1 MTLLSVLLA
10 ALMAAPFEAASVE
23 PDTLPAMQDSTTVP
37 EFTYAHGTVEL
48 ENGVASLELPQ
59 SFKFL
64 DAPQSAMVIVD
75 IWGNPDA
82 DGVLGI
88 IFPEADDPFTEGS
101 YAYVVSYDESGHVDD
116 GDADDIDYDEMLKG
130 MQEGEAENNKLR
142 AQAGYEPIHL
152 VGWAAPPFYDD
163 KNKVLHWDREL
174 KFGDSALVNTLNYNV
189 RVLGR
194 KGVLVLN
201 AVATMDDLELVKAH
215 VPDVLGIVNFNDGH
229 RYDQFDSSVD
239 EVAAYGI
246 GGLIAGKVLAKVG
259 ILALAGKFLLKFWY
273 IIVVGIGGLWKW
285 ISGRKKKDTEVAP
298 PTAYKP

>member
-10 ALMAAPFEAASVE
+10 ARIAAPFEAASVE
-23 PDTLPAMQDSTTVP
+23 PDTLLAVQDSIAAP

-64 DAPQSAMVIVD
+64 DAPQSATVIVD

-163 KNKVLHWDREL
+163 KNKVLHWAKEL